1 LICECGGLAKVP
13 AGGVWE
19 LIVRARLKTI
29 TNTIDSGFNGRTL
42 WFRVHS
48 AMLAGAA
55 ITTHAR
61 PLTSVTQVEAA

>member
-1 LICECGGLAKVP
+1 
-13 AGGVWE
+13 
-19 LIVRARLKTI
+19 VRARLKTI